1 MMDWLRRVDPG
12 FYGKEPHLLRAQAEI
27 ARYSDEAQSE
37 VRSSAL
43 SSDRLLHA
51 VIGIAALAAY
61 AAVTGA
67 GALNAR
73 GEWPAVWAFAVLAV
87 AGPRALPWWPR
98 GRGAPWRQAVLGG
111 ALVAIPALWT
121 RLDLAVVVTA
131 LLAAAALYLTHERGR
146 VALPAVAVG
155 ILVGARLPVQPFFV
169 VPLAGGALAAGASVL
184 AVRTIAPVWR
194 ARPQVLT
201 WSVLAALLAA
211 CAYAFA
217 FDAPAV
223 AWHPSVEIAALAVA
237 YLGVC
242 IVAGRIRRAELLARP
257 DGVLTLPQSI
267 VPLLDRSHHHAVIC
281 RLE

>member
-1 MMDWLRRVDPG
+1 VIDWLRRVDPG

-27 ARYSDEAQSE
+27 ARYSDDAQSE
-37 VRSSAL
+37 VRSSVLA
-43 SSDRLLHA
+43 SDRMLQA
-51 VIGIAALAAY
+51 VTRIVAVAAY

-98 GRGAPWRQAVLGG
+98 GRGAALRQAVIAG
-111 ALVAIPALWT
+111 ALVALPALWT
-121 RLDLAVVVTA
+121 RLDLAVAIAA
-131 LLAAAALYLTHERGR
+131 LLAAAALYFTHERGR
-146 VALPAVAVG
+146 AVLPAFAVG
-155 ILVGARLPVQPFFV
+155 IALGARLPVQPLFL
-169 VPLAGGALAAGASVL
+169 VPLAGGALAAGAVAL

-194 ARPQVLT
+194 VRPQVLT
-201 WSVLAALLAA
+201 WSAFAALLVA

-223 AWHPSVEIAALAVA
+223 AAHVSVEIAALAVA
-237 YLGVC
+237 YLGICV
-242 IVAGRIRRAELLARP
+242 IAGRIRRAELLARP